1 MMKFWM
7 MILCKGLL
15 GMTIEEVV
23 ELLEELNIDF
33 DSLIVDAKGVRVVKE
48 VDDTKVPIFL
58 VDEFEKLEEIL
69 IDIKNGFFLIRFNL
83 NKFYSSKCVTGI

>member
-1 MMKFWM
+1 MK
-7 MILCKGLL
+7 ILCKGLL

-48 VDDTKVPIFL
+48 VDDTEVPIFC
-58 VDEFEKLEEIL
+58 VDDFEKLEEKL
-69 IDIKNGFFLIRFNL
+69 VDIKNGLF
-83 NKFYSSKCVTGI
+83 SHPVQP

>member
-48 VDDTKVPIFL
+48 VDDIEVPIFW
-58 VDEFEKLEEIL
+58 VDKFKKLEEIL
-69 IDIKNGFFLIRFNL
+69 VDIKNGVLAHP
-83 NKFYSSKCVTGI
+83 VQP

>member
-1 MMKFWM
+1 MK
-7 MILCKGLL
+7 ILCKGLL

-48 VDDTKVPIFL
+48 VDDTEVPIFW
-58 VDEFEKLEEIL
+58 VDDFEKLEEKL
-69 IDIKNGFFLIRFNL
+69 VDIKNGLF
-83 NKFYSSKCVTGI
+83 SHPVQP

>member
-1 MMKFWM
+1 MK
-7 MILCKGLL
+7 ILCKGLL

-48 VDDTKVPIFL
+48 VDDTEVPIFWA
-58 VDEFEKLEEIL
+58 DEFEKLEKIL
-69 IDIKNGFFLIRFNL
+69 IDIKN
-83 NKFYSSKCVTGI
+83 SKLAHPAQPK

>member
-1 MMKFWM
+1 MKFRM

-23 ELLEELNIDF
+23 GLLEELDIDF

-48 VDDTKVPIFL
+48 VDDTEVPIFWA
-58 VDEFEKLEEIL
+58 DEFEKLEKIL
-69 IDIKNGFFLIRFNL
+69 IDIKN
-83 NKFYSSKCVTGI
+83 SKLAHPAQPK